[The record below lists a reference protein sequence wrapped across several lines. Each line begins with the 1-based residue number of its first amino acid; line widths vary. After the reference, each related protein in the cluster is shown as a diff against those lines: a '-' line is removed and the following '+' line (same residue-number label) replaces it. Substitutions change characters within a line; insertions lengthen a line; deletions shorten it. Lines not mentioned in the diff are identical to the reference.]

1 MAKQAKQ
8 KARKTAGSRTKPAKA
23 RSSAALHRGI
33 SGGLDF
39 IGAAFFALVIITL
52 MFMLNALITW
62 VRRDV
67 NVVFSDLGTSITD
80 ALIIRRDA
88 SDGIGR

>member
-8 KARKTAGSRTKPAKA
+8 KTRKTAVNKKKPA
-23 RSSAALHRGI
+23 RGRNSAALHRGI

-39 IGAAFFALVIITL
+39 IGAAFFVLVIITL
-52 MFMLNALITW
+52 MFMLNALVTW